1 MHFARLLHLL
11 EGRYRNCDVTL
22 TMFGIVEN
30 ERKKEKEMKKEK
42 KKMEKKLDSLCSL
55 VQRKTKKKI

>member
-30 ERKKEKEMKKEK
+30 ERKKEREMKKERK
-42 KKMEKKLDSLCSL
+42 KKKWK
-55 VQRKTKKKI
+55 RN